1 MIRFIRADDLHLHSQ
16 LRDSMFRDR
25 ADQFKTRL
33 GWAVSVDGTGYE
45 MDAYDQLNP
54 LYVICQGADGGH
66 LGSMRF
72 LPMTGP
78 NMIEDHFSHLL
89 SGQQIG
95 NDRIWE
101 CTRFCLGQNAGPHV
115 AGRLMSAG
123 GEILHGFGLDA
134 FAGVFDEQMIRIYKR
149 IGAAPEIIGS
159 EGQGR
164 DKISLGLWRF
174 TSAARSR
181 VARRSGLSEQ
191 IIRHWFESCF
201 GRQTVNPFTLPAQ

>member
-33 GWAVSVDGTGYE
+33 GWAVSVDGTSYE
-45 MDAYDQLNP
+45 MDAYDRLNP

-78 NMIEDHFSHLL
+78 NMIEDHFSHLVN
-89 SGQQIG
+89 GRQIG

-134 FAGVFDEQMIRIYKR
+134 FAGVFDERMIRIYKN
-149 IGAAPEIIGS
+149 
-159 EGQGR
+159 
-164 DKISLGLWRF
+164 
-174 TSAARSR
+174 
-181 VARRSGLSEQ
+181 VSGLRPRSSEV
-191 IIRHWFESCF
+191 RDRGVTRSAWVCGGS
-201 GRQTVNPFTLPAQ
+201 RQPRAAAWPVGLACRNRSSATGSKAVSDARP